1 MVAVGLTAAEVVE
14 ILVEDAMVEDGTL
27 EVIADEEILDDETL
41 VEEAML
47 EDGMLEVI
55 ADEEILDDETLVE
68 EAADEV
74 ALVEEGLTVDEMTE
88 ELEVAQAEGLNLLWK
103 VFSRIVFI
111 Q

>member
-14 ILVEDAMVEDGTL
+14 ILVEEAIVEDGTL
-27 EVIADEEILDDETL
+27 EVIADD
-41 VEEAML
+41 
-47 EDGMLEVI
+47 
-55 ADEEILDDETLVE
+55 EILDDETLVE

-74 ALVEEGLTVDEMTE
+74 ALVEEGLTVDEMIE
-88 ELEVAQAEGLNLLWK
+88 ELDEAQAEGLNFARK